1 MTDAA
6 PPGTGGDQG
15 GAGVSGSDLHRS
27 GHVPLRP
34 GRWRPRCCWQW
45 LVRSD
50 VRSSPNP
57 TSHPP
62 PVRPRAFR
70 IRWFSLSFSLSRAL
84 SCSSMS
90 PPPPSHTRS
99 RHTRTPAC
107 CLLHRYCEIKN
118 WHQSSKNVLA
128 QRLWTDLKREAP
140 SATVFVNG
148 WWHGMYVPS
157 RGVPHFHCVWLYS
170 AQTRCI
176 SCTRCTNCIRSTCI
190 VVPAHCPRQ

>member
-1 MTDAA
+1 MEPAFPALTCTAQATYLSGRAAGAHGVAGNGWFDRTCVA
-6 PPGTGGDQG
+6 PPTQRPTPRPY
-15 GAGVSGSDLHRS
+15 AREPSESVGSLY
-27 GHVPLRP
+27 L
-34 GRWRPRCCWQW
+34 
-45 LVRSD
+45 
-50 VRSSPNP
+50 
-57 TSHPP
+57 
-62 PVRPRAFR
+62 
-70 IRWFSLSFSLSRAL
+70 SLSLARAL

-90 PPPPSHTRS
+90 PLPPSHTRS